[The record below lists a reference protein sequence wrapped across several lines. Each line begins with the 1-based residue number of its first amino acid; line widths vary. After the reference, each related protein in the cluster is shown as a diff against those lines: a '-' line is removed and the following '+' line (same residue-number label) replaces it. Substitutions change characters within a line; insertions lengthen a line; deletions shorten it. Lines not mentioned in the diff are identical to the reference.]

1 MTCNSSMSSRKT
13 YLISLAIL
21 AGMFF
26 IFGAISWVNSI
37 LIPYFRI
44 CCELTHFESYFVA
57 FAFYIAYFI
66 MAIPSGILLKKV
78 GFKRGIMYGFM
89 LTAAGAFIFVPAAL
103 SRQFEIFLIG
113 LFSIGTGLAILQTA
127 ANPYVT
133 IVGPIDSA
141 AQRMSIMGVFNK
153 LAGIV
158 APLVLA
164 ALILK
169 TEDREMLE
177 LIESGTIDAAVK
189 ASVLDGLIRRVIVPY
204 SILGVFLLLA
214 GVGIRYSILPEI
226 NTDEQNVV
234 CEDEASTNKSLFDFP
249 YLWLGVFAIFCQ
261 VGIQVIAIDT
271 IINYAGS
278 MGMNLV
284 EAKFFPSITLT
295 CTMLGFLSGI
305 ILIPRYLSQKQAL
318 VVCSSLGLILSLGVV
333 LADFEMSL
341 FGHRANASLF
351 CLNILGLPNALI
363 YAGIW
368 PLAIRGLGRFTK
380 IGSSLL
386 IMGLCGNALFPLAY
400 GYLAEASDMRTG
412 YWILIPGFIY
422 LLFFALRG
430 YKYERWPWQR
440 EVKSGN

>member
-1 MTCNSSMSSRKT
+1 MTFDSSIPSRKT

-26 IFGAISWVNSI
+26 IFGAVSWVNSI

-66 MAIPSGILLKKV
+66 MAIPSGVLLKRV
-78 GFKRGIMYGFM
+78 GFKRGIMYGFL
-89 LTAAGAFIFVPAAL
+89 LTAVGAFIFVPAAL
-103 SRQFEIFLIG
+103 SRQFGIFLTG

-133 IVGPIDSA
+133 IIGPIESA

-158 APLVLA
+158 APLALA
-164 ALILK
+164 ALILRP
-169 TEDREMLE
+169 EDSEMLE
-177 LIESGTIDAAVK
+177 LIESGAIDVAAK
-189 ASVLDGLIRRVIVPY
+189 ASVLDDLIRRVIAPY
-204 SILGVFLLLA
+204 TVLGIFLLIA
-214 GVGIRYSILPEI
+214 GIGIRYSVLPEI
-226 NTDEQNVV
+226 NTDEQNAASE
-234 CEDEASTNKSLFDFP
+234 EDSSSGKRLIDYP
-249 YLWLGVFAIFCQ
+249 YLWLGVLAIFCQ
-261 VGIQVIAIDT
+261 VGAQVIAIDT

-305 ILIPRYLSQKQAL
+305 VLIPKYLSQKQAL
-318 VVCSSLGLILSLGVV
+318 VVCSSLGLLLSLGVI

-351 CLNILGLPNALI
+351 CLNLMGLPNALI

-368 PLAIRGLGRFTK
+368 PLAIRGLGRYTK

-400 GYLAEASDMRTG
+400 GYLAEIFGMRAG
-412 YWILIPGFIY
+412 YWILVPCFVY
-422 LLFFALRG
+422 LLFFALDG
-430 YKYERWPWQR
+430 YKWECWPWQR
-440 EVKSGN
+440 NMKIGK